1 MFLVKLYDFLTT
13 GDIMTNFNDLK
24 RKLDNR
30 WPLFEKIHKE
40 ILSIN
45 PNIKYRIFPIYVSYY
60 IGDKAIAVIFFKTK
74 IITDNQLNIGFAFK
88 KNPNKPRFINADHM
102 NYKGINYSIILNTG
116 EGITDSDIKTI
127 RESLCVKG

>member
-1 MFLVKLYDFLTT
+1 
-13 GDIMTNFNDLK
+13 MTNFNDLK

-45 PNIKYRIFPIYVSYY
+45 PNIKYRSFPIYVSYY

-74 IITDNQLNIGFAFK
+74 IITDNQLNVGFAFK
-88 KNPNKPRFINADHM
+88 KNPNNPRFINADHM
-102 NYKGINYSIILNTG
+102 NYKGINYSIILNNV
-116 EGITDSDIKTI
+116 EGVTDSDIITI
-127 RESLCVKG
+127 RKSLCVKG